1 MTVNQS
7 LMTAKP
13 TLVRV
18 QELATNAMG
27 MSSRPPES
35 DYVLSGLIGRQLST
49 PLAYMQ
55 KTLEEINNTKQ
66 FSQKNMAM
74 LSSGVSMANKLAMQ
88 SQQIA
93 RLAGGRLRQ
102 SHESLKVDVLLLAA
116 LQERADSFSNRGIE
130 VFQRIHPVEVIVDGG
145 LLYSLLQ
152 AALDWACGVGR
163 RLTVTLEIKNWPE
176 HGLLVLKTS
185 RLVAH
190 SRSDEGV
197 GHVEDDTVE
206 WFLLNA
212 ISNAMGL
219 SINRVVSA
227 ADTVLTIE
235 FTRTVKRL
243 SGLTAVEMQTGPE
256 SMYGESKLMAG
267 CRLLVITDDARL
279 QAEIR
284 SICRGTGLVVDSV
297 LNAAQGVRF
306 CEMQL
311 PHLVIIDQL
320 MRSDIFDQL
329 HEDLRKADPIFPFI
343 EIASTANTLEMAGW
357 TSDSMTRLSRDVLGK
372 HLAESIALELSKV
385 M

>member
-1 MTVNQS
+1 MTVTQS
-7 LMTAKP
+7 LPATKQP
-13 TLVRV
+13 PLNVP
-18 QELATNAMG
+18 ELANAAKSVNG
-27 MSSRPPES
+27 RPAEP
-35 DYVLSGLIGRQLST
+35 DFVLSGVIGRQLSA
-49 PLAYMQ
+49 PLAKMQ
-55 KTLEEINNTKQ
+55 KALEEISNTQ
-66 FSQKNMAM
+66 HLSQKNMAA
-74 LSSGVSMANKLAMQ
+74 LNSGVSMANKLAMQ

-93 RLAGGRLRQ
+93 RLASGRLRQ

-116 LQERADSFSNRGIE
+116 LQERADSFTERGIE

-163 RLTVTLEIKNWPE
+163 RLTITLEIKNWPE

-185 RLVAH
+185 HVVAD
-190 SRSDEGV
+190 SRTDDGV
-197 GHVEDDTVE
+197 GHAEDDTVE
-206 WFLLNA
+206 WYLVNA

-227 ADTVLTIE
+227 AETVLTIE

-256 SMYGESKLMAG
+256 SMYGESKPMAG

-297 LNAAQGVRF
+297 LNAVQGVRF

-311 PHLVIIDQL
+311 PHLVVIDQF
-320 MRSDIFDQL
+320 MRNEIFDQL
-329 HEDLRKADPIFPFI
+329 HEDLRKTDPIFPFI

-357 TSDSMTRLSRDVLGK
+357 TSDSMTRLSRDVLDK
-372 HLAESIALELSKV
+372 HLAESIAMELSKV

>member
-27 MSSRPPES
+27 MSSRPLES

-55 KTLEEINNTKQ
+55 KTLEEIDSTKQ

-102 SHESLKVDVLLLAA
+102 SHESLKLDVLLLAA
-116 LQERADSFSNRGIE
+116 LQERADSFSKRGIE
-130 VFQRIHPVEVIVDGG
+130 VFQRIQPVEVIVDGG

-163 RLTVTLEIKNWPE
+163 RLTITLEIKNWPE

-185 RLVAH
+185 HVVAH

-284 SICRGTGLVVDSV
+284 SICRGTGLVVDGV

-372 HLAESIALELSKV
+372 HLAESISLELSKV